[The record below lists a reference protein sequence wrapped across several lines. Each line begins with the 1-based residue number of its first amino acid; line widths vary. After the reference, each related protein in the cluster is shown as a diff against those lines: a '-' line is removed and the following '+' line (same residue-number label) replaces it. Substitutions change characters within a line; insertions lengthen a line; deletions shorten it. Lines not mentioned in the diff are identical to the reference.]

1 MRDRL
6 IRRLIVG
13 IALGAG
19 IYALGSVWLGIHG
32 VLAALSEFAGWTLVP
47 VLGLTLM
54 NYALRFYRWTLYL
67 RALGLRVSWQRSL
80 VVFLAGFSMAVSPGK
95 LGELLKAYLLMTS
108 EGLPMSRTAAA
119 VLAERVTD
127 LIALVLLVSVGMVA
141 FRVGVLPLTL
151 VATAVA
157 LFVLVLSSRRLSGGL
172 LKLAVRLPGLRRRR
186 ETLQQLYDST
196 ALLFRPR
203 LLGSAALIG
212 AAAWFCEC
220 VGTFLILRGL
230 AIDGVSLL
238 LATFVYGS
246 STLGGLPTPGGLGLT
261 DGGMAAMLH
270 YFGGAAPAAA
280 GAATMLVR
288 LCTLWFAVAIG
299 VATLL
304 LFRRSLGLDSQF
316 DEVG

>member
-1 MRDRL
+1 MQRL
-6 IRRLIVG
+6 VIG

-19 IYALGSVWLGIHG
+19 VYAIGSAWLGVHG
-32 VLAALSEFAGWTLVP
+32 VLTALSAFAGWTLVP

-54 NYALRFYRWTLYL
+54 NYALRFFRWTLYL
-67 RALGLRVSWQRSL
+67 RALGVPVSWQRSL
-80 VVFLAGFSMAVSPGK
+80 VIFVSGFSMAVSPGK
-95 LGELLKAYLLMTS
+95 IGELLKAYLLMTS

-141 FRVGVLPLTL
+141 FRVGLLPVAL
-151 VATAVA
+151 VAAAVV
-157 LFVLVLSSRRLSGGL
+157 LFVLVISSRRLSCGL
-172 LKLAVRLPGLRRRR
+172 LNLAARLPGLRRRR
-186 ETLQQLYDST
+186 ETLQQLHEST
-196 ALLFRPR
+196 ALLFRLP
-203 LLGSAALIG
+203 LLGLASLIG
-212 AAAWFCEC
+212 TAAWFCEC
-220 VGTFLILRGL
+220 VGTFLIVKGL

-270 YFGGAAPAAA
+270 YFGGVAPAAA

-299 VATLL
+299 VAALMS
-304 LFRRSLGLDSQF
+304 FRRSLGLNPQF
-316 DEVG
+316 EEAR